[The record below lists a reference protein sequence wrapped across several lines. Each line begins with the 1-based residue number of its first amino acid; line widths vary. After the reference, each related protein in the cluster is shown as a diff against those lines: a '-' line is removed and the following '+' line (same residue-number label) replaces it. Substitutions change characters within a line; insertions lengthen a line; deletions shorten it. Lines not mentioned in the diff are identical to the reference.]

1 MSLQLATYSKFQPQ
15 SVDFLDISN
24 PKAVYHTHTHTHT
37 HSLSLSFLNII
48 TSLELKLRLFACL
61 TKGDVIQ
68 INYNDKVIQIT
79 KLYCITTIIIRT
91 LICWY

>member
-68 INYNDKVIQIT
+68 INYNDKVIQII
-79 KLYCITTIIIRT
+79 KLYCITIIIIRT